1 MEIEEIEE
9 TAMNNNLPENPDNP
23 GVIAPPPLI
32 FAGPLALGLLLHRF
46 FPKKFLP
53 RWIGITLGSLGIIS
67 GAILIRDGFREMRAA
82 KTNVDP
88 YKPATTV
95 VTAGPYRYT
104 RNPLYVGIT
113 LIYTGIALLAN
124 ALWAL
129 FLLPVVLVVM
139 VYGVIKRE
147 EQYLERKFGEQY
159 LSYKARVRRL
169 F

>member
-1 MEIEEIEE
+1 MDD
-9 TAMNNNLPENPDNP
+9 NLQDNQDNP

-32 FAGPLALGLLLHRF
+32 FGGPLAIGLLLQRF

-53 RWIGITLGSLGIIS
+53 RWIGITLGGLSIIS
-67 GAILIRDGFREMRAA
+67 GVVLIRGGFREMLAA

-88 YKPATTV
+88 RHPATTI
-95 VTAGPYRYT
+95 VTEGPYRYT
-104 RNPLYVGIT
+104 RNPLYLGLTLMYAGIT
-113 LIYTGIALLAN
+113 FLAN
-124 ALWAL
+124 ALWAIL
-129 FLLPVVLVVM
+129 LLPVVLVVM

-159 LSYKARVRRL
+159 LSYKARVRRW

>member
-1 MEIEEIEE
+1 
-9 TAMNNNLPENPDNP
+9 MNDTLQDTQDNP

-32 FAGPLALGLLLHRF
+32 FAGPLALGLLLHWF

-53 RWIGITLGSLGIIS
+53 RWVGIALGSLSIIS
-67 GAILIRDGFREMRAA
+67 GATLIQGGFREMLAA

-88 YKPATTV
+88 RQPATTI
-95 VTAGPYRYT
+95 VTEGPYRYT
-104 RNPLYVGIT
+104 RNPLYMGLTLLYAGIT
-113 LIYTGIALLAN
+113 FLAN
-124 ALWAL
+124 ALWAML
-129 FLLPVVLVVM
+129 LLPVVLVVM

-159 LSYKARVRRL
+159 LSYKASVRRW